1 MTSDTTNMNSTT
13 TSGGTTDEA
22 RSAAQDVA
30 GTAKDQA
37 AQVAG
42 ETRRQARQLWEQSR
56 DEMVQQSGHQQTR
69 IAATLRDLGSEL
81 SSMAGASEQSGNAT
95 ALVRDVGDHVSSA
108 ASWLEDKEPGDVL
121 EELRGFARR
130 RPGTF
135 LLVAA
140 GLGVLGGRLT
150 RGAVDDSRE
159 SSESTGSGSSTAPM
173 STGSA
178 GFTATNRGTGA
189 GSGAGTT
196 AYADGTTP
204 YAGGTTT
211 YAGGD
216 TAYEAEGL
224 EDSVPTHGRDAG
236 GLRPR
241 RSENEVRP

>member
-1 MTSDTTNMNSTT
+1 MTSDTTSMSSTAT
-13 TSGGTTDEA
+13 QGGTADEA
-22 RSAAQDVA
+22 RAAAQDVA
-30 GTAKDQA
+30 GTAKEQA
-37 AQVAG
+37 TQVAG

-69 IAATLRDLGSEL
+69 IAATLRDLGTEL
-81 SSMAGASEQSGNAT
+81 SSMAGASDQDGGAT

-150 RGAVDDSRE
+150 RGAVDEARDSD
-159 SSESTGSGSSTAPM
+159 GSGNGSGPSST
-173 STGSA
+173 
-178 GFTATNRGTGA
+178 TATNPVGTA
-189 GSGAGTT
+189 SGLTATGNGT

-204 YAGGTTT
+204 YAGGTTG

-216 TAYEAEGL
+216 TTYEPEGL
-224 EDSVPTHGRDAG
+224 GASVPTTGRDAG
-236 GLRPR
+236 GRAPR
-241 RSENEVRP
+241 LPGDEVLP